1 MDTDKCLLCL
11 EELSEPLK
19 RPTMCSCNVYLHKN
33 CLEQIQNTGLLCPI
47 CRMKG
52 LYVNVIVN
60 VAPTSTSTFLKTFL
74 KSIFTLFFFLWS
86 IIALCIIGLIFIVIG
101 VTLIFIFI
109 SIELPC
115 RIINKILVFNPN

>member
-60 VAPTSTSTFLKTFL
+60 VAPTSTSTSTSTFLKTFL

-86 IIALCIIGLIFIVIG
+86 IIALCIIVLIFIVIG
-101 VTLIFIFI
+101 VTLIFVFV

-115 RIINKILVFNPN
+115 RIINKILF